1 MQLKHPVIIT
11 PRLLPGIK
19 IGNSWISLDP
29 TDDSY
34 YLDLETENGKHIE
47 YEGNDLRRG
56 MGQDTQ
62 STLSALLSFMS
73 ACGESFAYGMRTT
86 GNPRDGE
93 NTDLFP
99 LSVAAWCYQNENELS
114 MLSIELEETE
124 NAIDE

>member
-1 MQLKHPVIIT
+1 MELKYPVIIT
-11 PRLLPGIK
+11 SRFLPGVQ
-19 IGNSWISLDP
+19 IGNSFISID

-34 YLDLETENGKHIE
+34 YLDLEMENGKRLE
-47 YEGNDLRRG
+47 YKGNDLRRG

-62 STLSALLSFMS
+62 SALSALLSFMS

-99 LSVAAWCYQNENELS
+99 LSVAAWCYQNEDELS
-114 MLSIELEETE
+114 MLSIELEEIE
-124 NAIDE
+124 GLIVE